1 MSKIYS
7 IALLAISAFYLSA
20 EDAPKPDAPK
30 PDAPKPPAH
39 NVGYQDTPLLQPE
52 ASGTWHVHDG
62 LRPQPRVV
70 TPGTFSTPEVAGKA
84 PSDAII
90 LFDGTNTDK
99 WHSGSKVD
107 EPCKWTIDDK
117 KDLISVAKAGYI
129 FTKEEFGDFQ
139 LHVEW
144 ASPNPP
150 HGDSQGR
157 GNSGVF
163 LHGKYE
169 IQVLDCYNNPTYA
182 DGSAGSVYGQH
193 PPLVNASLP
202 PGQWQVYDI
211 IFTGPKYKEGK
222 LDKPAYVTV
231 IHNGVVTQNHAEIF
245 GNTNHKQLGKYDGK
259 TEKGPIGLQDHGNP
273 VHFRNIWIRPLKGYD
288 E

>member
-1 MSKIYS
+1 MTKFA
-7 IALLAISAFYLSA
+7 IAAVVAASMFAMYA

-30 PDAPKPPAH
+30 PAH
-39 NVGYQDTPLLQPE
+39 PIGYQDTPLLPKE
-52 ASGTWHVHDG
+52 ASGEWHVHDG

-70 TPGTFSTPEVAGKA
+70 TPGTFSTPEVPGKA
-84 PSDAII
+84 PADAVV
-90 LFDGTNTDK
+90 LFDGKDLDK
-99 WHSGSKVD
+99 WHSGKKD
-107 EPCKWTIDDK
+107 EPCKWKIENG
-117 KDLISVAKAGYI
+117 DLISVAKAGYV
-129 FTKEEFGDFQ
+129 FTKDDFGDFQ
-139 LHVEW
+139 LHIEW

-169 IQVLDCYNNPTYA
+169 IQVLDCYNNPTYP

-202 PGQWQVYDI
+202 PGQWQTYDI
-211 IFTGPKYKEGK
+211 LFTGPRYKEGK
-222 LDKPAYVTV
+222 LETPAYVTV
-231 IHNGVVTQNHAEIF
+231 FHNGVVTQNHAEIY
-245 GNTNHKQLGKYDGK
+245 GSTGHRTLGKYDGK

>member
-1 MSKIYS
+1 MKAIFVVV
-7 IALLAISAFYLSA
+7 LLAFSACLLRA

-30 PDAPKPPAH
+30 PAAH
-39 NVGYQDTPLLQPE
+39 PIGYQDTPLLPPE

-70 TPGTFSTPEVAGKA
+70 TPGTFSTPEIPGKV
-84 PSDAII
+84 PSDAIV
-90 LFDGTNTDK
+90 LFDGKSVDK
-99 WHSGSKVD
+99 WYSGKKG
-107 EPCKWTIDDK
+107 EPCKWTIENG
-117 KDLISVAKAGYI
+117 DLISVAKAGYV
-129 FTKEEFGDFQ
+129 FTNDDFGDFQ

-144 ASPNPP
+144 HSPNPP

-169 IQVLDCYNNPTYA
+169 IQVLDCYNNPTYP

-202 PGQWQVYDI
+202 PGEWQVYDI
-211 IFTGPKYKEGK
+211 VFTGPKYKDGK

-231 IHNGVVTQNHAEIF
+231 IHNGVVTQNHAEIL
-245 GNTNHKQLGKYDGK
+245 GNTGHRTLGKYDGK

-273 VHFRNIWIRPLKGYD
+273 VHFRNIWIRPLKGFD

>member
-1 MSKIYS
+1 MSKLPVL
-7 IALLAISAFYLSA
+7 ALLAVSVFFACA
-20 EDAPKPDAPK
+20 EDAPKPK
-30 PDAPKPPAH
+30 PVDHPI
-39 NVGYQDTPLLQPE
+39 GYQDTPLLPAE
-52 ASGTWHVHDG
+52 KSGTWHVHDG

-70 TPGTFSTPEVAGKA
+70 TPGSASTPEVPGKA
-84 PSDAII
+84 PADAVV

-99 WHSGSKVD
+99 WHSGNKND
-107 EPCKWTIDDK
+107 IPCKWVIEK
-117 KDLISVAKAGYI
+117 GELISVAKAGYV
-129 FTKEEFGDFQ
+129 FTKDEFEDFQ

-144 ASPNPP
+144 AAPTPP

-169 IQVLDCYNNPTYA
+169 IQVLDCYNNPTYP

-202 PGQWQVYDI
+202 PGQWQTYDI
-211 IFTGPKYKEGK
+211 VFTGPKYKEGK
-222 LDKPAYVTV
+222 LDKPAFVTV
-231 IHNGVVTQNHAEIF
+231 IHNGVVTQNHAEIL
-245 GNTNHKQLGKYDGK
+245 GGTGHKTLGKYDGK

-273 VHFRNIWIRPLKGYD
+273 VRYRNIWIRPLKGYD